1 MSLLQSI
8 IPSLNR
14 IPATSESAGAPELGA
29 TVKPAYEIRETA
41 DAFTVTVYLPGVAK
55 DGLEL
60 TAEDGQ
66 IRIVGRRAWKQ
77 PSAWAALYRESAEP
91 DYELVLSHDNGIDA
105 DKIVAHLREGVL
117 QAWLPKHEAVKPRKI
132 SIA

>member
-1 MSLLQSI
+1 M
-8 IPSLNR
+8 PC
-14 IPATSESAGAPELGA
+14 
-29 TVKPAYEIRETA
+29 V
-41 DAFTVTVYLPGVAK
+41 
-55 DGLEL
+55 
-60 TAEDGQ
+60 
-66 IRIVGRRAWKQ
+66 
-77 PSAWAALYRESAEP
+77 ESAEP